1 MLFWINF
8 IVFGKSSLF
17 FYLLFLFLCDKIKF
31 KRKNAK
37 EEKIYMQ
44 SLPIGLQTFK
54 TIRNEDFIY
63 IDEGKKIIVAV
74 LIADNE
80 KKQIVL

>member
-1 MLFWINF
+1 
-8 IVFGKSSLF
+8 
-17 FYLLFLFLCDKIKF
+17 
-31 KRKNAK
+31 
-37 EEKIYMQ
+37 MQ

-63 IDEGKKIIVAV
+63 INEGKKIIVAV

>member
-1 MLFWINF
+1 M
-8 IVFGKSSLF
+8 F

-63 IDEGKKIIVAV
+63 IDWWLRFKKIK
-74 LIADNE
+74 E
-80 KKQIVL
+80 KKRPMPLPSKL